1 MDYKLKNRDGVE
13 TTYAKDKIKI
23 PAATGDSMVVFTQ
36 GEAQAEKTVDIN
48 ANGAFTVEPDAGYSF
63 VKKVSGTVAVP
74 TPAPVLQE
82 KAVNITSNG
91 QTSVSPDT
99 GKDGLSKVNITVAVP
114 TPTPALQEEKRA
126 TIVLAG
132 LDDITPD
139 SGFDYMGQVNAFVA
153 SEYAELQNPTGTMPT
168 YEEGVV
174 EFANEVYPVNSF
186 VFASVAFNS
195 MPNFANPPVTMWI
208 KTASMQNLAQN
219 CEIVLY
225 AETSGTLTKEFWGAI
240 LGGALAFGD
249 VVVSKGWNLVE
260 TNNGVMS
267 VAAASTNEANTIL
280 GPIPLNPMPVFDLS
294 AMDAYQKSFYKVGGI
309 AYDAVS
315 PNAES
320 IVCGKTVAGVEGTA
334 TITSIIKGIIDEF
347 SASQKGLV
355 VFASQTP
362 VSTFQH
368 DSLIGA
374 KDFLIL
380 PQVSKG
386 TIAFV
391 LAGSIYTVASI
402 DGEIYGA
409 MPKEGA
415 SISLDPSTGTITAK
429 SDSGEAPTFWG
440 TYIIMYM

>member
-13 TTYAKDKIKI
+13 TTYTKDKIKI

-36 GEAQAEKTVDIN
+36 GEAQAEK
-48 ANGAFTVEPDAGYSF
+48 
-63 VKKVSGTVAVP
+63 
-74 TPAPVLQE
+74 
-82 KAVNITSNG
+82 
-91 QTSVSPDT
+91 
-99 GKDGLSKVNITVAVP
+99 
-114 TPTPALQEEKRA
+114 RA

-132 LDDITPD
+132 LDEITPD
-139 SGFDYMGQVNAFVA
+139 SGFDYMGKVNTFVA

-168 YEEGVV
+168 YEGGAV

-186 VFASVAFNS
+186 VLASVVFNS
-195 MPNFANPPVTMWI
+195 MPDFANPPFTMWI
-208 KTASMQNLAQN
+208 KTTSMQIPLQN
-219 CEIVLY
+219 YEIVLY
-225 AETSGTLTKEFWGAI
+225 AETSGTLTKEFLRENLGI
-240 LGGALAFGD
+240 LLTFGD

-267 VAAASTNEANTIL
+267 AAATSINEANTIL

-315 PNAES
+315 PNAAS

-355 VFASQTP
+355 PFVSQTP

-374 KDFLIL
+374 KDFLVL

-391 LAGSIYTVASI
+391 LAGTIYTVASL
-402 DGEIYGA
+402 DGENYGA